1 MKRKLTI
8 CAGALLLAIIA
19 AVVAW
24 NVWFSATRIAFINY
38 QVITLG
44 QIAKAND
51 HPRIVLSSLDPEEL
65 DRIGRYD
72 MVLING
78 MGLRITEQ
86 PRAAI
91 SRAAGKGVTVLP
103 TMATN

>member
-38 QVITLG
+38 QVITLS
-44 QIAKAND
+44 QIARSND
-51 HPRIVLSSLDPEEL
+51 HSRIVLSSLDPEEL
-65 DRIGRYD
+65 DGIGRYD

-78 MGLRITEQ
+78 MGLRITADQRQ
-86 PRAAI
+86 PIRSPAHD
-91 SRAAGKGVTVLP
+91 GLP
-103 TMATN
+103 VETPSVS